1 MRFVVSALACVGV
14 GALSVALAEPPKDSA
29 AAAPAAAAPAAAA
42 PAPAATVAIPPA
54 VTITGTRP
62 ATPAAPDVSLDEK
75 HFLAEGYKMEMRHGE
90 KYFCRNE
97 ELLGTRLGR
106 EKVCSTAQQ
115 LKATEQQAQASVT
128 KSMMQQNNP
137 AGK

>member
-1 MRFVVSALACVGV
+1 
-14 GALSVALAEPPKDSA
+14 
-29 AAAPAAAAPAAAA
+29 
-42 PAPAATVAIPPA
+42 